1 MGRDSSDHST
11 MSRRLYEE
19 FIPPVDEWPQR
30 PILLTQ
36 EQEEGGKHKVVLANE
51 ETVLPIDSEIFS
63 GHAQCFVRN
72 SASEEKENQHQSVCD
87 KQQLGSH
94 AKYFR
99 NRKRKAGVILK
110 GRFKQRVCFA
120 DLIVGNEFGYHFV
133 ETGKAQRAVIALVVS
148 LLRKLVPHLT
158 LSLGDTPKLFAPVV
172 VDCKSLRVHTIDSD
186 DKNDDGVHFN
196 SSIEED
202 TALLGGW
209 FASQRRS
216 ARQRKAFFSK
226 ASNRRQFY
234 FETAYEYS
242 FEFYQPTMSFETYLL
257 SAGTI
262 RIDIGRITKG
272 QPFQFC
278 LRAQSERVCKFNFW
292 SERLLAHWPE
302 PCDGGEKDKEKDQTG
317 REREALA
324 N

>member
-1 MGRDSSDHST
+1 
-11 MSRRLYEE
+11 LYEE
-19 FIPPVDEWPQR
+19 FLPPVDEWPQR

-36 EQEEGGKHKVVLANE
+36 EQEEEGCCTGKKHKVVLANE
-51 ETVLPIDSEIFS
+51 ETVPIHSEIFS

-72 SASEEKENQHQSVCD
+72 SASEGKENQYQSAHD

-99 NRKRKAGVILK
+99 NRKRQAGVILK
-110 GRFKQRVCFA
+110 GRFKTRVCFA

-133 ETGKAQRAVIALVVS
+133 ETGKAQRAVVALVVS

-172 VDCKSLRVHTIDSD
+172 LDCKSLSVNTIEN
-186 DKNDDGVHFN
+186 DKNNDGVHFN

-209 FASQRRS
+209 FASQKRS
-216 ARQRKAFFSK
+216 ARQRKTFFSK

-234 FETAYEYS
+234 FETGYEYS
-242 FEFYQPTMSFETYLL
+242 FEFYQHTLSFETYVL
-257 SAGTI
+257 SAGPI
-262 RIDIGRITKG
+262 QIDIGRITKG
-272 QPFQFC
+272 QPLQFC
-278 LRAQSERVCKFNFW
+278 LRAKSKRVCKFNFW

-302 PCDGGEKDKEKDQTG
+302 PEPGCGDGERDKEKDETRQDERSINELK
-317 REREALA
+317 REIG
-324 N
+324 